1 MSSLARVLRRIS
13 ARLTEPVDVLDA
25 AELAGRVHGSGSSRV
40 IDVNRGDRATLTGRI
55 RAVSTGGGEDHLGVT
70 AEVFDGTGGIE
81 VCWLGRRA
89 ISGIDT
95 GRYIRV
101 TGRVGERAGR
111 KIMFNPRYELLA
123 GQPRRTLEETDERA

>member
-13 ARLTEPVDVLDA
+13 TRLTDPVEALDA
-25 AELAGRVHGSGSSRV
+25 AELAGQLHGSGSSRV
-40 IDVNRGDRATLTGRI
+40 TGVARGDRATLTGRI
-55 RAVSTGGGEDHLGVT
+55 RTVSTGGGEDQLGIT

-81 VCWLGRRA
+81 VCWLGQRA
-89 ISGIDT
+89 IPGIET

-101 TGRVGERAGR
+101 TGRVGLRDGR

-123 GQPRRTLEETDERA
+123 GQPRRTVEETHERA